1 MLSLWWWLGQ
11 SRLVVGSAHEITYD
25 VLGSLLV
32 TPTGKSAL
40 MTMDNPYLPSSGPPQ
55 SF

>member
-1 MLSLWWWLGQ
+1 MLNLGWCLGRGQ
-11 SRLVVGSAHEITYD
+11 RTADSANEAEYD

-40 MTMDNPYLPSSGPPQ
+40 KAMDNPYLPSSEPPHA
-55 SF
+55 F